1 MRLRSFII
9 TEKTL
14 LAQLLFLNI
23 PPPLAKK
30 TQKKPTKECLGVG
43 PIVQTT
49 VSPYSPADQQA
60 LGGDWLGGAGAT
72 KDPFCSFR
80 G

>member
-1 MRLRSFII
+1 MLKGWS
-9 TEKTL
+9 
-14 LAQLLFLNI
+14 AG
-23 PPPLAKK
+23 
-30 TQKKPTKECLGVG
+30 PTA
-43 PIVQTT
+43 
-49 VSPYSPADQQA
+49 VSSYSPADQRA